1 LGTTEEALA
10 RFMRRLA
17 QAATDTARE
26 LEAVAGTGVERPEE
40 YLDRLDLGTKQRKIV
55 NLPGVRDDRGMK
67 VSEIAKAIGRTD
79 LPNTYTALDS
89 LERRGVLERVPTETP
104 RRYRLSDSYRATEVG

>member
-1 LGTTEEALA
+1 MGQTEEALA

-26 LEAVAGTGVERPEE
+26 LEAAAGTGSESPEE
-40 YLDRLDLGTKQRKIV
+40 RLDRLNLGTRQRKIV
-55 NLPGVRDDRGMK
+55 DLAGVRDDHGMK
-67 VSEIAKAIGRTD
+67 TAEIAKAIGRED

-89 LERRGVLERVPTETP
+89 LERRGVLERVPKETP
-104 RRYRLSDSYRATEVG
+104 RRYRFTESYRSD

>member
-1 LGTTEEALA
+1 LGHTEEALA

-26 LEAVAGTGVERPEE
+26 LEVAAGPGTESPEE
-40 YLDRLDLGTKQRKIV
+40 RFDRLNLGTRQRKIV
-55 NLPGVRDDRGMK
+55 DLPGIRDEHGLK
-67 VSEIAKAIGRTD
+67 ASEIATAIGRDD

-89 LERRGVLERVPTETP
+89 LQRRGVLERVAGETP
-104 RRYRLSDSYRATEVG
+104 RRYRFTDSFRNA

>member
-1 LGTTEEALA
+1 LGQTEETLA

-26 LEAVAGTGVERPEE
+26 LEAAAGIGSERPEE
-40 YLDRLDLGTKQRKIV
+40 LLDRLELGTKQRKIV
-55 NLPGVRDDRGMK
+55 SLSGVRDELGMK
-67 VSEIAKAIGRTD
+67 VSEIAKAIGRSD

-89 LERRGVLERVPTETP
+89 LERRGVLERAPGVTP
-104 RRYRLSDSYRATEVG
+104 RRYRLTASYRGT